1 MTTTM
6 MMITILTF
14 FSIYVCSHLNGG
26 PLKYTSVSS
35 EAVRAY
41 GPFINAA
48 VLFLTIYAFAPPL
61 FLLIIIYPSGL
72 RRLPPQKPPSI
83 VSIDITR

>member
-14 FSIYVCSHLNGG
+14 FSIYVCSHLNDG

-35 EAVRAY
+35 EAVQAY

-48 VLFLTIYAFAPPL
+48 VLFLTIYAFAPL

-72 RRLPPQKPPSI
+72 HRLPLQKTPSF